1 MTRSLAAALGLLMLA
16 APASATEWIN
26 CSADGNAAS
35 ADILVGM
42 VDVIS
47 IAQAKVEA
55 GGKNWATDAA
65 GDQKIVVGQAFEDSE
80 KIIVDFTDEGVSTIV
95 VSLRLFKASEEEDF
109 ATGGTLRVA
118 GIGAW
123 PVTCSGP

>member
-1 MTRSLAAALGLLMLA
+1 MRRLLTFPILFALA
-16 APASATEWIN
+16 APAGATEWIS
-26 CSADGNAAS
+26 CSADGGAAS

-55 GGKNWATDAA
+55 SGKNWATDLS
-65 GDQKIVVGQAFEDSE
+65 GDKKIVVGQAFEDSE
-80 KIIVDFTDEGVSTIV
+80 KMIVDFTDEGVSKV
-95 VSLRLFKASEEEDF
+95 VASLRLFKASEEESF

-118 GIGAW
+118 GVGAW
-123 PVTCSGP
+123 AVACSGP